1 MELLITVILA
11 LVALSAADA
20 DKWPR
25 PAHAKRRAHKR
36 QPKRALA
43 CRTTPARRPTP
54 AWGSNVLA
62 RLTCSRSRTN
72 TGPLWW
78 WE

>member
-11 LVALSAADA
+11 LVALSAFDA
-20 DKWPR
+20 DKWAR
-25 PAHAKRRAHKR
+25 PAQTKRRARKR
-36 QPKRALA
+36 QTKRAPTRRIA
-43 CRTTPARRPTP
+43 PARRPTP
-54 AWGSNVLA
+54 AWGNSALA

-72 TGPLWW
+72 AGPQWW